1 MACPNCGHVEN
12 LWGSGFLEEA
22 MRQDQKK
29 LDLAAAYDRL
39 STYAPDSSP
48 EAIAKRTRDAAFRA
62 ADAALSK
69 AQRDANFDNKEAK
82 ANAEAAYYAELRR
95 IREAKP

>member
-12 LWGSGFLEEA
+12 LWGTGFFKEVARE
-22 MRQDQKK
+22 RQQEFDQTV
-29 LDLAAAYDRL
+29 DDRL
-39 STYAPDSSP
+39 SSYAPDPSP